1 MDLDS
6 VFSRLAAGLS
16 SSGYHF
22 RADDL
27 TPQAVEADDDRLGAA
42 VRGALEVA
50 ADVTRLVGGAPG
62 AFALHASG
70 DARKLQEMLDEI
82 RGYAPLAAYRFVLGQ
97 PYAVAAVGADGRGDD
112 ELVQVAAR
120 FDSTM
125 LRMRELSAIMGGI
138 QLGKVNLLGARL
150 SVTGILLFVFL
161 DPAAA
166 SRFVATTRA
175 RCKFSHF
182 WKKTHVLPWVVDVP
196 RGQVVRHAGLPF
208 ILGRYLDPA
217 VLAAHV
223 FAAGDAVAP
232 AGGTGAGREAIL
244 PHGGAGPV

>member
-27 TPQAVEADDDRLGAA
+27 TPRTVEADDDRLGAA

-62 AFALHASG
+62 AYALHEAG
-70 DARKLQEMLDEI
+70 DARKLQALLDEI
-82 RGYAPLAAYRFVLGQ
+82 HGYAPLAAYRFVRGQ
-97 PYAVAAVGADGRGDD
+97 PYVAAAVGADGRTDD
-112 ELVQVAAR
+112 ELVQIAAR

-125 LRMRELSAIMGGI
+125 LRMRELAGVIGGI
-138 QLGKVNLLGARL
+138 QIGKVNLLGSRVP
-150 SVTGILLFVFL
+150 VTGILLFVFL

-166 SRFVATTRA
+166 TRFVATARA
-175 RCKFSHF
+175 RCKISHF
-182 WKKTHVLPWVVDVP
+182 WKKTHVLPWAVDVP
-196 RGQVVRHAGLPF
+196 RGQVLRNPGSPVV
-208 ILGRYLDPA
+208 LGRYLDPA

-223 FAAGDAVAP
+223 FAPDDAP
-232 AGGTGAGREAIL
+232 AGSAGAVREPVL
-244 PHGGAGPV
+244 PHGGAGPA